1 MLWDYL
7 FLFMEQKLSHLI
19 ITCLIQNKQY
29 NIPLKL
35 YIPLARSLELSQ
47 NMYIYITDDFIFLS
61 CKKILYH
68 ALTLSFSAF
77 EAEYFP
83 S

>member
-7 FLFMEQKLSHLI
+7 FLFLEQKLSHLI

-35 YIPLARSLELSQ
+35 YIPLARTVPKHV
-47 NMYIYITDDFIFLS
+47 YIYITDDFIFLS